1 MKRAAVES
9 VYNYWRAVERDQSVG
24 PLYSQHSP
32 RTAFNEHKEKAMTFE
47 ETLARLVMNTGR
59 IAAALEAIASAQ
71 GIVSDADI
79 PDDQGQ
85 LDLEP
90 KDEKPTGKKET
101 VVGKQPK
108 DKTKYGIKDVR
119 AELHKL
125 QEQENQAAVKSVLK
139 KFGASTL
146 GQVDKKKY
154 GQLIKTIQ
162 KQLD

>member
-1 MKRAAVES
+1 
-9 VYNYWRAVERDQSVG
+9 
-24 PLYSQHSP
+24 
-32 RTAFNEHKEKAMTFE
+32 MTFE
-47 ETLARLVMNTGR
+47 DGFARLIMNTGR
-59 IAAALEAIASAQ
+59 IADALEALISSQ
-71 GIVSDADI
+71 GIV
-79 PDDQGQ
+79 PDTPVPQTME
-85 LDLEP
+85 LDLEDTTTREDVDNALDKVRDKKKKKS
-90 KDEKPTGKKET
+90 KDT

-154 GQLIKTIQ
+154 AQLIKTIQ
-162 KQLD
+162 KQFDD